1 MPLPYQM
8 YWMLI
13 KILQPAIAFQELLQK
28 QYTWLRSIFISV
40 EIKKSFFI
48 FIMRHIPQRLESFQ
62 ITPLVVRNE
71 PLA

>member
-1 MPLPYQM
+1 MALPYQM

-40 EIKKSFFI
+40 EIK
-48 FIMRHIPQRLESFQ
+48 
-62 ITPLVVRNE
+62 
-71 PLA
+71 

>member
-8 YWMLI
+8 YWVLI

-40 EIKKSFFI
+40 EIK
-48 FIMRHIPQRLESFQ
+48 
-62 ITPLVVRNE
+62 
-71 PLA
+71 